1 MKEYEMN
8 FTNQIYAHLSAS
20 MPNMTARKFS
30 SYCGM
35 SEGYFGSITA
45 QGLEISTNALFH
57 LAEVIDQNNKLNPSS
72 TLNTSIEMMA
82 SEIARRM
89 QDMPTASYVIRK
101 QVIGALG
108 RSYAKRELEFFA
120 PPVLLG

>member
-1 MKEYEMN
+1 
-8 FTNQIYAHLSAS
+8 
-20 MPNMTARKFS
+20 
-30 SYCGM
+30 
-35 SEGYFGSITA
+35 
-45 QGLEISTNALFH
+45 
-57 LAEVIDQNNKLNPSS
+57 
-72 TLNTSIEMMA
+72 MMA

>member
-1 MKEYEMN
+1 MKEYQMN

-20 MPNMTARKFS
+20 MPHMTARKFS

-45 QGLEISTNALFH
+45 QGLEMSTNALFH
-57 LAEVIDQNNKLNPSS
+57 LAEVVNHHNRLNPSVD
-72 TLNTSIEMMA
+72 LHRSIDIIA
-82 SEIARRM
+82 AEIARRM
-89 QDMPTASYVIRK
+89 QDMPTASHLIRK

-108 RSYAKRELEFFA
+108 KAYAKRELEFSA
-120 PPVLLG
+120 PAVLIG

>member
-1 MKEYEMN
+1 M
-8 FTNQIYAHLSAS
+8 
-20 MPNMTARKFS
+20 
-30 SYCGM
+30 
-35 SEGYFGSITA
+35 
-45 QGLEISTNALFH
+45 STNALFH
-57 LAEVIDQNNKLNPSS
+57 LAEVIDQRNKLNPSS

-82 SEIARRM
+82 TEIARRM
-89 QDMPTASYVIRK
+89 NDMPSACYAVRK

>member
-1 MKEYEMN
+1 
-8 FTNQIYAHLSAS
+8 
-20 MPNMTARKFS
+20 
-30 SYCGM
+30 M

>member
-1 MKEYEMN
+1 MN

-57 LAEVIDQNNKLNPSS
+57 LAEVINQHNRKNS
-72 TLNTSIEMMA
+72 TLELQKSIDMMA
-82 SEIARRM
+82 AEIARRM
-89 QDMPTASYVIRK
+89 QDMPSASYVIRK
-101 QVIGALG
+101 QVISALG
-108 RSYAKRELEFFA
+108 VAYSNRELEFSA
-120 PPVLLG
+120 PPVLIG

>member
-1 MKEYEMN
+1 MS
-8 FTNQIYAHLSAS
+8 FTQQIYAHLSAS

-30 SYCGM
+30 TYCGM

-45 QGLEISTNALFH
+45 QGLELSTNALFH
-57 LAEVIDQNNKLNPSS
+57 LAEVIDQRNKLNPSL
-72 TLNTSIEMMA
+72 TLNKSIDMMA
-82 SEIARRM
+82 TEIARRM
-89 QDMPTASYVIRK
+89 NNMPTGCYAVRK

-108 RSYAKRELEFFA
+108 RAYAKRELEFFA